1 MNLTED
7 MKKIFLAGVGA
18 IAMTAERSQDMIE
31 ALVSKG
37 ELTVEQGKVLNE
49 ELMHNMSSAMNRTK
63 DNIKKSA
70 TKGTI
75 SILEQIDSMTSEE
88 LKVLKEKLSE
98 METQS
103 DDETA
108 ERE

>member
-31 ALVSKG
+31 KLVSKG
-37 ELTVEQGKVLNE
+37 ELTVEQGKILNE
-49 ELMHNMSSAMNRTK
+49 ELMHNMSSTMSRTK
-63 DNIKKSA
+63 DNIKKGA

-88 LKVLKEKLSE
+88 LKALKEKLSE

>member
-18 IAMTAERSQDMIE
+18 IAMTAERSQDIIQT
-31 ALVSKG
+31 LVSKG

-49 ELMHNMSSAMNRTK
+49 ELMHNMSSTMSQTK

-70 TKGTI
+70 AKGTI
-75 SILEQIDSMTSEE
+75 SILEQIENMTSEE
-88 LKVLKEKLSE
+88 LKALKEKLSE